1 MEKKNIDTA
10 TLKKKIFLFFPL
22 GVIAIGLMLFLPA
35 GSLNYWQAWLF
46 MATLF
51 IPAIFVASYFL
62 KHDPELLQRRMKF
75 KEKEAR
81 QKTIIKIAN
90 LLFFIGILIPGFDYR
105 YGWSDIPA
113 FIVILSD
120 IIVFLGY
127 MLVFRTFKE
136 NSYASRVVEVEK
148 NQKVITTGPYSIIRH
163 PMYAGIIPMYIFMP
177 IALGSYWALIFFI
190 PVIVLIILR
199 TLDEEK
205 VLLRDLKGYEEYT
218 KKVRY
223 RLIPGIW

>member
-1 MEKKNIDTA
+1 MEKKNIDTGP
-10 TLKKKIFLFFPL
+10 LKKKIFLFFPL
-22 GVIAIGLMLFLPA
+22 GIITIGLMLFLPA

-51 IPAIFVASYFL
+51 TPAIFVVSYFL
-62 KHDPELLQRRMKF
+62 KHDPELLERRMKF
-75 KEKEAR
+75 KEKEVQ
-81 QKTIIKIAN
+81 QKLIIKIAN
-90 LLFFIGILIPGFDYR
+90 LFSIIGMLIPGLDYR
-105 YGWSDIPA
+105 YGWSDIPT

-136 NSYASRVVEVEK
+136 NSYAARTIQVEK

-163 PMYAGIIPMYIFMP
+163 PMYIGVILMYLFMP

-190 PVIVLIILR
+190 PVIALVIFR
-199 TLDEEK
+199 TLDEER
-205 VLLRDLKGYEEYT
+205 VLLRDLKGYVEYT
-218 KKVRY
+218 KKVKY